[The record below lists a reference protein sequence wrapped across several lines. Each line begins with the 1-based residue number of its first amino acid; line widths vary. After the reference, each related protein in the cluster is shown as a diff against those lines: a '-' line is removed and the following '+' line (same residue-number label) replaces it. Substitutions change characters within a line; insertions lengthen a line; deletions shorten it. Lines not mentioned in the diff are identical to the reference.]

1 LFKLFN
7 IAFSILNVDSEK
19 LTEHVKEHKECYG
32 LLNSQYSDNLHKDR
46 FGEEVAE
53 EMTQTG
59 SKCLDSSAL

>member
-1 LFKLFN
+1 M
-7 IAFSILNVDSEK
+7 DSEK